1 MNNIKNKEIG
11 ERINSWFMWYISY
24 LNLELSYLGER
35 RFEKEHDSIFF
46 VYIIYL
52 TIYTILDMFGG
63 T

>member
-1 MNNIKNKEIG
+1 
-11 ERINSWFMWYISY
+11 MWYISY
-24 LNLELSYLGER
+24 LNLELSYER

-52 TIYTILDMFGG
+52 TIYIILDMFGG

>member
-1 MNNIKNKEIG
+1 
-11 ERINSWFMWYISY
+11 MWYISY